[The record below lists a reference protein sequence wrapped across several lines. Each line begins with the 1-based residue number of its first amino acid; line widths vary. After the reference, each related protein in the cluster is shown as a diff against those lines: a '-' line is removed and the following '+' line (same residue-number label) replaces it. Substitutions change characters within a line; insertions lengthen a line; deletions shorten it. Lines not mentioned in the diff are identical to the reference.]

1 MKLKKNDN
9 VIVIS
14 GKDRGKSGKVLKVFS
29 EDERVLVDG
38 VNMRKKHERSKK
50 QDKKGEIITR
60 PAPIHISNVMMVC
73 PKCGKATRLGYNV
86 SEGRKSRICKKCGGE
101 I

>member
-9 VIVIS
+9 VTVSS
-14 GKDRGKSGKVLKVFS
+14 GKDRGKSGKVLKVFM
-29 EDERVLVDG
+29 DIDRVLVEG
-38 VNMRKKHERSKK
+38 VNVRKKHQRSKK

-60 PAPIHISNVMMVC
+60 PAPIHVSNAMLVC
-73 PKCGKATRLGYNV
+73 PKCGKATRLGYKV
-86 SEGRKSRICKKCGGE
+86 SEGRKSRVCKKCSAE